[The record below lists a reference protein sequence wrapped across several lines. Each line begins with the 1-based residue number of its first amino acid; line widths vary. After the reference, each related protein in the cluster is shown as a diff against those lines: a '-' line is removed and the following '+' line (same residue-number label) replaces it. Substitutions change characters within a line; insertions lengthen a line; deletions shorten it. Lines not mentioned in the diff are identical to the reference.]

1 MSAIDLQKIN
11 REMEKKKRW
20 VQSFWGEVRDG
31 GGIVYMAVS
40 SPWRK
45 GGTDLPRPAM
55 ENPINLV
62 RTTCRLMR
70 WDQPIPLLIIQDEE
84 WINWG
89 FSFLG
94 GAISLFPPDR
104 P

>member
-40 SPWRK
+40 SPLEEGRH
-45 GGTDLPRPAM
+45 GL
-55 ENPINLV
+55 
-62 RTTCRLMR
+62 TTAS
-70 WDQPIPLLIIQDEE
+70 DGKS
-84 WINWG
+84 N
-89 FSFLG
+89 
-94 GAISLFPPDR
+94 
-104 P
+104 

>member
-1 MSAIDLQKIN
+1 
-11 REMEKKKRW
+11 MEKKNLW

-31 GGIVYMAVS
+31 GGIAKFCIYGCFFP
-40 SPWRK
+40 PWRN

-84 WINWG
+84 WIG
-89 FSFLG
+89 AFLFSEGLFLY
-94 GAISLFPPDR
+94 SPDR